1 MNKSEVFAV
10 RHSIALGYAMALG
23 FVFSVNYTN
32 HAPLVPTLV
41 KELGITF
48 TQAGFLTT
56 AIFLTHGLLQ
66 IPGGNLADRL
76 GAHGTGLLSLL
87 IIALGNLAMGF
98 ATTYHQLITLKC
110 MVGIGTGLAFISGAR
125 YIATFFAGKGI
136 QKAQGLY
143 GAAVVLGAGFVIYGI
158 PVLSALVGWHNIFI
172 LTGSLAG
179 LLALFWLFLAPST
192 PAHDGTAGVSWP
204 VALGNPNIWLLALV
218 QLGSFGTVVSASVWV
233 NTSLI
238 KSFHLPPQKAGM
250 IGSAVLLLG
259 VLSRPLGGA
268 LLDGRHLTTRQLLF
282 WSCIGLAIGFT
293 WIGLAENIY
302 LSILG
307 IILTGIMAG
316 LPFAGIFNAAREHC
330 PTRPGMAMGIVNT
343 GGAIGVMILPPVIG
357 RLVDHTG
364 TFISGFLALGLTALL
379 AAGSSLALRKP
390 SVRAMDED
398 VRRPS

>member
-1 MNKSEVFAV
+1 MNKSEEFAA
-10 RHSIALGYAMALG
+10 RHSVALGYAVALG
-23 FVFSVNYTN
+23 FVFSINYTN

-76 GAHGTGLLSLL
+76 GAHRTGLLSLFV
-87 IIALGNLAMGF
+87 IAISNLAMGC
-98 ATTYHQLITLKC
+98 ATTYHQLLALKG

-179 LLALFWLFLAPST
+179 LLALFWLLLAPST

-204 VALGNPNIWLLALV
+204 VALGNPNIWLLALI
-218 QLGSFGTVVSASVWV
+218 QLGSFGTVVSAGVWV

-238 KSFHLPPQKAGM
+238 KAFHLPSQQAGM
-250 IGSAVLLLG
+250 IGSTVLLLG

-268 LLDGRHLTTRQLLF
+268 ILDSTRLTTRQLLF
-282 WSCIGLAIGFT
+282 WSCIGLAIGFV
-293 WIGLAENIY
+293 WIGLADNIY
-302 LSILG
+302 LSVSG
-307 IILTGIMAG
+307 IIFTGIMAG
-316 LPFAGIFNAAREHC
+316 LPFAGIFNAARDHC
-330 PTRPGMAMGIVNT
+330 PTRPGVAMGFVNT
-343 GGAIGVMILPPVIG
+343 GGAMGVMVLPPVIG
-357 RLVDHTG
+357 HLADLTG
-364 TFISGFLALGLTALL
+364 AFISGFFALGVMALL
-379 AAGSSLALRKP
+379 ATGSSLAIRDP
-390 SVRAMDED
+390 AARALNED
-398 VRRPS
+398 AQMAK

>member
-1 MNKSEVFAV
+1 M
-10 RHSIALGYAMALG
+10 
-23 FVFSVNYTN
+23 
-32 HAPLVPTLV
+32 
-41 KELGITF
+41 
-48 TQAGFLTT
+48 
-56 AIFLTHGLLQ
+56 
-66 IPGGNLADRL
+66 
-76 GAHGTGLLSLL
+76 
-87 IIALGNLAMGF
+87 
-98 ATTYHQLITLKC
+98 
-110 MVGIGTGLAFISGAR
+110 
-125 YIATFFAGKGI
+125 
-136 QKAQGLY
+136 
-143 GAAVVLGAGFVIYGI
+143 
-158 PVLSALVGWHNIFI
+158 
-172 LTGSLAG
+172 
-179 LLALFWLFLAPST
+179 
-192 PAHDGTAGVSWP
+192 
-204 VALGNPNIWLLALV
+204 
-218 QLGSFGTVVSASVWV
+218 